1 MELIWRNDTTRLES
15 STKYQIEEMKMR
27 SRCKL
32 KSILSIVNVTEADEG
47 NYSCN
52 WDCNSRV
59 AAVNL
64 KVFSQSQTGKSLLK
78 KKQTN
83 KQNDATESKL
93 YLSQTV
99 IPKPKPEHYFV

>member
-15 STKYQIEEMKMR
+15 STKYQIEEVEMR

-32 KSILSIVNVTEADEG
+32 KSILSIVNVTEGDEG

-78 KKQTN
+78 KQKKNKQT
-83 KQNDATESKL
+83 K
-93 YLSQTV
+93 
-99 IPKPKPEHYFV
+99 

>member
-1 MELIWRNDTTRLES
+1 MPLES
-15 STKYQIEEMKMR
+15 GTKYQIEQKKMR
-27 SRCKL
+27 SKCKL
-32 KSILSIVNVTEADEG
+32 QSILSIVNVTEGDEG

-64 KVFSQSQTGKSLLK
+64 KVFSQLQTGKRLLK
-78 KKQTN
+78 

-93 YLSQTV
+93 CLNQTL
-99 IPKPKPEHYFV
+99 IPKPKREHYFAY